1 MTFQA
6 GASLPAARSTDLV
19 TTETADSLLVYDQ
32 DRHEL
37 HTLNSTAA
45 AIWRLLDGQRS
56 ATDVL
61 VVARADLG
69 SELTLEAVQLALATL
84 AEAHLL
90 ADAAESS
97 AFTAGESRRRFLKK
111 AGIVAIPA
119 VISVSVPL
127 AAAHA
132 STCGAPGCFTY
143 STCQANTIYSYNS
156 TITDPNY
163 FEAGVTSF
171 GLCCPDSPQSG
182 CKKCLVNGRSSETR
196 NGTTYYGWSVSCT

>member
-61 VVARADLG
+61 VAARADLG

-90 ADAAESS
+90 AQPVEST

-132 STCGAPGCFTY
+132 SGGIP
-143 STCQANTIYSYNS
+143 SYC
-156 TITDPNY
+156 TQM
-163 FEAGVTSF
+163 F
-171 GLCCPDSPQSG
+171 
-182 CKKCLVNGRSSETR
+182 LVNGEAQCDPADAGTSCCNQI
-196 NGTTYYGWSVSCT
+196 NGEWQVGGVTCAAFDQNCRWDPVGQKLICDTVGKCI